1 MPASKKVGNLCS
13 RATFNKL
20 WSKSYVCQNKDVKLF
35 LVRLRYHLCCVSV
48 IMRPQ
53 GSHNGTQVFLSPR
66 FALGAIWVWDPR
78 CMTYLRNKKDF
89 ETGFF
94 STEVWASR
102 HINRTPPLFSFET
115 VQKNIRFTFNFP
127 LRTKNIRFT
136 FNFPLRTDFPTAAS
150 LRTVVRRFVNLD

>member
-53 GSHNGTQVFLSPR
+53 GSHNGTQVFFKSPFRPRSNLSLRPQVYD
-66 FALGAIWVWDPR
+66 LGD
-78 CMTYLRNKKDF
+78 KKDF

-136 FNFPLRTDFPTAAS
+136 FNFPLRTDFPAAAS